1 VAISVAWVVN
11 GSAVTSAAT
20 ASLYTIPSASTA
32 PYGAYARDLV
42 VTNGGPSTVFLS
54 MGTGTTG
61 SATTSSFLLPSGGTL
76 LVTQC
81 QLTASALI
89 GAVTPGTASVSI
101 GYATNVSYI

>member
-1 VAISVAWVVN
+1 VAISVAWQVN
-11 GSAVTSAAT
+11 GTVVTSAAT
-20 ASLYTIPSASTA
+20 ASIYTIPSTGSFGT
-32 PYGAYARDLV
+32 YARDLV

-61 SATTSSFLLPSGGTL
+61 SATTSSFLLPVGGTL

-81 QLTASALI
+81 QLTAGALI
-89 GAVTPGTASVSI
+89 GTVTAGTASVSV

>member
-1 VAISVAWVVN
+1 
-11 GSAVTSAAT
+11 
-20 ASLYTIPSASTA
+20 
-32 PYGAYARDLV
+32 
-42 VTNGGPSTVFLS
+42 

-61 SATTSSFLLPSGGTL
+61 SATTSSFLLPVGGTL

-89 GAVTPGTASVSI
+89 GAVTPGTASVSV